1 MQADLSLCQ
10 SHIPYCWKSLVAA
23 HIFVFFINLQIEEL
37 IEQWDQ
43 KGQPVVGVI
52 IEPIQAEGG
61 DKFASPEFF
70 QQLRNITNK
79 VSLLSCF
86 IVQCISFITP
96 HYCKIGNFREK
107 FIFANS
113 V

>member
-1 MQADLSLCQ
+1 M
-10 SHIPYCWKSLVAA
+10 SHP
-23 HIFVFFINLQIEEL
+23 HIFVFSINLQIEEL

-43 KGQPVVGVI
+43 KGQPVVGII

-79 VSLLSCF
+79 VSLFNCYN
-86 IVQCISFITP
+86 VQCILFITP
-96 HYCKIGNFREK
+96 HYCKFENFHENFILRE
-107 FIFANS
+107 
-113 V
+113 